1 MALPLEDY
9 ALIGD
14 CETAAL
20 VGNDGSIDWLC
31 LPRFDSGA
39 CCAALLGDVSN
50 GRWLLAPADPVREVH
65 RRYRDDTL
73 VLETEFVTDR
83 GSVRIVDCMPP
94 LGGRP
99 DVVRL
104 VQGVRGRVAM
114 RMELVVRFDYGRSIP
129 WVLRDN
135 GRLRLI
141 AGPDALVLD
150 TPVATRGKRFTTV
163 AEFSV
168 AESTSVP
175 FVLTWHESHRPVP
188 PRTDAEAA
196 VEATTAWWQHWSGRR
211 RYSGAWPQ
219 PVARS
224 LITLKALTY
233 SPTGGIVA
241 APTTSLPEEL
251 GGSRNWD
258 YRYCWVRDATFTLYA
273 LLLAGYAE
281 EAKAWREWLLR
292 AIAGAPDEMQIMYGP
307 AGERRLT
314 ELEVPWLAGYEGS
327 RPVRIGNGA
336 VNQFQLDLYGEVMDA
351 LYQSRRAGVAT
362 RPHEW
367 EVQRVLMDFLESA
380 WQRPDEGIWEVR
392 GPRRHFTH
400 SKVMAWVAAD
410 RAVKTVEQTGERG
423 PAERWRLLRAAI
435 HDEVCRRAWDS
446 ERATFTQYYGSRQ
459 LDAAVLMMPLVGF
472 LEATD
477 ERMVSTVAAIE
488 RELNQD
494 GFVRR
499 YSHPDATVDGLA
511 GSEGAFL
518 PCTFWLADNY
528 AMMGR
533 AQEATEI
540 FEHLLGL
547 ANDVGLLAE
556 EYDVQRQRLVGNFPQ
571 AFTHVSL
578 VNTAL
583 NLSTRPGPAEHRP
596 VCGEGGRP
604 SGAGQSKSGQS
615 KSRRSS

>member
-1 MALPLEDY
+1 VALRLEDY

-39 CCAALLGDVSN
+39 CCAAILGDAGN
-50 GRWLLAPADPVREVH
+50 GRWLLAPADPVREVR
-65 RRYRDDTL
+65 RRYRDGTL
-73 VLETEFVTDR
+73 VLETEFVTD
-83 GSVRIVDCMPP
+83 GGVVRIVDCMPP
-94 LGGRP
+94 IEERP
-99 DVVRL
+99 DLVRL
-104 VQGVRGRVAM
+104 VEGVQGRVTM

-129 WVLRDN
+129 WVLQEE
-135 GRLRLI
+135 GRLRMI

-150 TPVATRGKRFTTV
+150 TPIDTEGRNFTTV
-163 AEFSV
+163 AEFAV
-168 AESTSVP
+168 AAGTSVP
-175 FVLTWHESHRPVP
+175 FVLTWHESHRPP
-188 PRTDAEAA
+188 PPPTDAGAA

-211 RYSGAWPQ
+211 RYSGPWAE

-233 SPTGGIVA
+233 IPTGGIVA

-251 GGSRNWD
+251 GGGRNWD

-273 LLLAGYAE
+273 LLLAGYAD

-292 AIAGAPDEMQIMYGP
+292 AVAGTPDDMQIMYGP

-314 ELEVPWLAGYEGS
+314 EMEVPWLAGYENS
-327 RPVRIGNGA
+327 RPVRVGNAA
-336 VNQFQLDLYGEVMDA
+336 VNQFQLDVYGEVMDA
-351 LYQSRRAGVAT
+351 LYQSRRAGVVT

-367 EVQRVLMDFLESA
+367 EVQLVLMDFLESA
-380 WQRPDEGIWEVR
+380 WKRPDEGIWEVR

-410 RAVKTVEQTGERG
+410 RAVKTVEQHGEPG
-423 PAERWRLLRAAI
+423 PADRWRLLRAAI
-435 HDEVCRRAWDS
+435 HDEVTRKAWDS
-446 ERATFTQYYGSRQ
+446 ERATFTQYYGSRE

-488 RELNQD
+488 RELHVD

-499 YSHPDATVDGLA
+499 YSHPDAAVDGLA

-533 AQEATEI
+533 TRLATEI
-540 FEHLLGL
+540 FERLVGL

-556 EYDVQRQRLVGNFPQ
+556 EYDVQHRRLVGNYPQ

-578 VNTAL
+578 INTAL
-583 NLSTRPGPAEHRP
+583 NLSPRPGPAQQRP
-596 VCGEGGRP
+596 VDVGGDGP
-604 SGAGQSKSGQS
+604 SALGQSKSGQPS
-615 KSRRSS
+615 